1 MPAGEADLRGWEVV
15 TCGAP
20 RGAFRSVRL
29 ADAGGM
35 RPATR
40 LKFYDAAD
48 GLSMIGMWIGAR
60 TICEIL
66 LAAQKREGVVLSQS
80 LEQGE

>member
-15 TCGAP
+15 MCGAP
-20 RGAFRSVRL
+20 LGAFRSVGL

-40 LKFYDAAD
+40 LTFYDAAD

-60 TICEIL
+60 ITRETL
-66 LAAQKREGVVLSQS
+66 LPAG
-80 LEQGE
+80 GGGGG

>member
-20 RGAFRSVRL
+20 CGAFRSVGL

-35 RPATR
+35 RPATQQT
-40 LKFYDAAD
+40 FYDAAD
-48 GLSMIGMWIGAR
+48 GLSM
-60 TICEIL
+60 
-66 LAAQKREGVVLSQS
+66 V
-80 LEQGE
+80 